1 MLSALSDIT
10 KQTIINKRFEVT
22 SKIVEK
28 TKSTF
33 SSNSTRKETNEI
45 DQSSENQDN
54 DLVIVQI
61 NTPIQS
67 SSVSLTTAIR
77 QFLDKGIPSL
87 TICEEIRL
95 VNELMN
101 HSLGSLLTLTDAQLY
116 FKQYVIN
123 VASKNYN
130 HQMLFVQCDYF
141 YDFLLKYPQIILKHR
156 QWFKDFK
163 QTLMPINSEKIQ
175 LKKWQLA
182 TLLHAH
188 CNLEQRFH

>member
-163 QTLMPINSEKIQ
+163 QTLMPINSDKIH

-188 CNLEQRFH
+188 MNLEQRFH